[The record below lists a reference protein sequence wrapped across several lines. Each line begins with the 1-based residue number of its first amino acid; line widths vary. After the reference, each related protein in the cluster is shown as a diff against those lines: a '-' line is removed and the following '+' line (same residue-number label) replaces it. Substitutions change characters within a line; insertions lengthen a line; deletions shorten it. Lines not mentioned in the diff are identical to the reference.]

1 MRGLGLAPGAG
12 FAAGGWHLSLSHRRC
27 LLLAL
32 ATTLVLGGVAS
43 RASAAEL
50 YRAYVASNN
59 SKTGLGQ
66 VTPIDVATNKA
77 GKPIPATFDPHGI
90 AITPNGKTAYVIG
103 IGGVTPIEVAT
114 NKPGTQIAAVGYGIA
129 ITPNGQTAYATN
141 FGSDTVTPIDV
152 ATNEPGT
159 PINVGSQPW
168 GVAITPNGKTAYVTN
183 AASGTVTPI
192 EVASNTA
199 GTPITVGG
207 YPQEIAI
214 TPNGK
219 TTYVTNAGGTVTP
232 IEVASN
238 TAGTPI
244 TVGKQPE
251 GVAITPNGKTA
262 YVTNLGS
269 GTVTPIEVASNTAG
283 TPISVG
289 GNPVGIAITPNG
301 ETAYVTNFASGSVT
315 PIDLAT
321 NKAGNAIPV
330 GSLPIGIAITSVAE
344 AKPVNVELPK
354 VSGSPVVGATLS
366 CSEGTWTGS
375 PPPSFTY
382 QWLREGSSISG
393 AKSSEYKVMPEDQGH
408 DLLCEVTATNGR
420 GSVAARSASVSIP
433 AEAKPVNVELPK
445 VSGSPVVG
453 ATLSCSEGKWTG
465 SPPPS
470 FTYQWLREGSAISGA
485 KSSEYKVMPEDQG
498 HDLLCEV
505 TATNSRG
512 SVAARSASVSVPAEA
527 AEAPTVETQAV
538 TEVEQTSVVLNA
550 TVNPNRREVTE
561 CEFEYGTTSSY
572 GSMVPCATLPGS
584 GNGAIAVAAA
594 VGSLGAGDTYYFRVV
609 AENAGG
615 TSYGAAK
622 SFMTLLPTKLTQQTP
637 VSQGVRPVQENKA
650 PAVPDAKLASVA
662 LTANSSGTVSV
673 KVTCPIGESACTGT
687 VTLKTLTAVGASA
700 TVHQARK
707 RKAAILTLATGTFKV
722 LGGKTTTVKLR
733 LSAEARALLVRTHVL
748 RARAT
753 IVAHDPAGA
762 THTTQ
767 AIVTVRQAKTSPTG

>member
-1 MRGLGLAPGAG
+1 MRLGSDFSRGGAAMRGLGLAPGAG

-183 AASGTVTPI
+183 AAS
-192 EVASNTA
+192 
-199 GTPITVGG
+199 
-207 YPQEIAI
+207 
-214 TPNGK
+214 
-219 TTYVTNAGGTVTP
+219 GTVTP

-470 FTYQWLREGSAISGA
+470 FTYQWLREGSSISGA

-505 TATNSRG
+505 TATNGRG
-512 SVAARSASVSVPAEA
+512 SVAARSASVSIPAEA
-527 AEAPTVETQAV
+527 KPVNVELPKV
-538 TEVEQTSVVLNA
+538 SGSPVV
-550 TVNPNRREVTE
+550 
-561 CEFEYGTTSSY
+561 G
-572 GSMVPCATLPGS
+572 ATLSCSEGKWTGS
-584 GNGAIAVAAA
+584 PPPSFTYQWLRE
-594 VGSLGAGDTYYFRVV
+594 GSSISG
-609 AENAGG
+609 
-615 TSYGAAK
+615 AK
-622 SFMTLLPTKLTQQTP
+622 S
-637 VSQGVRPVQENKA
+637 SE
-650 PAVPDAKLASVA
+650 
-662 LTANSSGTVSV
+662 
-673 KVTCPIGESACTGT
+673 
-687 VTLKTLTAVGASA
+687 
-700 TVHQARK
+700 
-707 RKAAILTLATGTFKV
+707 
-722 LGGKTTTVKLR
+722 
-733 LSAEARALLVRTHVL
+733 
-748 RARAT
+748 
-753 IVAHDPAGA
+753 
-762 THTTQ
+762 
-767 AIVTVRQAKTSPTG
+767 

>member
-1 MRGLGLAPGAG
+1 MRLGSDFSRGGAAMRGLGLAPGAG

-141 FGSDTVTPIDV
+141 FGSDTVTPI
-152 ATNEPGT
+152 
-159 PINVGSQPW
+159 
-168 GVAITPNGKTAYVTN
+168 
-183 AASGTVTPI
+183 

-262 YVTNLGS
+262 YVTNL
-269 GTVTPIEVASNTAG
+269 
-283 TPISVG
+283 
-289 GNPVGIAITPNG
+289 
-301 ETAYVTNFASGSVT
+301 ASGSVT

-382 QWLREGSSISG
+382 QWLREGSS
-393 AKSSEYKVMPEDQGH
+393 
-408 DLLCEVTATNGR
+408 
-420 GSVAARSASVSIP
+420 
-433 AEAKPVNVELPK
+433 
-445 VSGSPVVG
+445 
-453 ATLSCSEGKWTG
+453 
-465 SPPPS
+465 
-470 FTYQWLREGSAISGA
+470 ISGA